1 MQNSQ
6 LSNTGYLRLCSFR
19 HRSTIIIILNA
30 YADPRQA
37 LRDIEE
43 HSKTPQ
49 DVIDEI
55 DAEEAAEKAATQ
67 NISEIHIFNSNLHP

>member
-49 DVIDEI
+49 DVIDEP
-55 DAEEAAEKAATQ
+55 DAEEAAEKASTQ